1 MQVKVKLLTK
11 DAQLPQYS
19 RTGDAALDL
28 TSVSISETD
37 TQIVCGTGIAIEIPD
52 EHVGL
57 LFPRS
62 SITKY
67 DLLLHNSVGVIDS
80 NYRGE
85 IIFKFTKLKKD
96 GNMYRVGDRIG
107 QIIILPIPKI
117 EPVLVDNLSD
127 SNRGTD
133 GFGSSGGLT

>member
-28 TSVSISETD
+28 SAVSISETD

-67 DLLLHNSVGVIDS
+67 D
-80 NYRGE
+80 
-85 IIFKFTKLKKD
+85 
-96 GNMYRVGDRIG
+96 RI
-107 QIIILPIPKI
+107 
-117 EPVLVDNLSD
+117 
-127 SNRGTD
+127 
-133 GFGSSGGLT
+133 